1 MTRPLAALATVV
13 LVSLAVPSLAQE
25 PSADATPAHISFVEG
40 DVVLERDG
48 RPDNA
53 PASMPVLAGDRVRTQ
68 AGRVEILFADGSALH
83 ADHHTLVD
91 FQSDEVVRLLE
102 GRMRL
107 SIPGQGRDLNY
118 RIDGP
123 AAWVQ
128 IVEAG
133 EYRISVLRGEREPQ
147 VELAVLRGAAE
158 LVNEDGRSLVRAGE
172 RAFARAGAQPS
183 PPYVFNSAAWD
194 AFDRWSEARRDQR
207 LGVSAQYLPPDVR
220 SYSST
225 FDHYGSWRYEP
236 VHGYVWYPRVVGGWR
251 PYYRGRWVTLRPYGW
266 TWIAHDPWG
275 WPTHHYGRW
284 GFSSGA
290 WFWIPGSRWGAA
302 WVSWAYA
309 PDYVSWCP
317 LGWNNRPVF
326 SFININLFGGRRY
339 EPWHAWTV
347 VPRRHFNTG
356 FVNVN
361 VVSVSRI
368 DQRARR
374 TFVVR
379 DTAPEWR
386 SASRASAPIR
396 AAGSRAR
403 TDYAVPRGTVSPS
416 YSGAD
421 TRGSS
426 TPERRAFPAP
436 ARDPRVPGVGRSADD
451 RAPVTSAPPRAV
463 PRDRGERLDPARTDR
478 NDTRVSPGSRVAP
491 ERRSPE
497 LNRPAEAP
505 VTTVPPPAMR
515 AVPRGSRE
523 SGARSPGEQ
532 PNYGRYD
539 RPSDRRVESTAPSPR
554 LRQGSGGHAQPG
566 APEYRSNPGGSP
578 DPGYR
583 RAPDR
588 DASSERYRAVP
599 RQDAPRPSYEPP
611 RESPRSYSPPPRQ
624 ESRPPSY
631 GGAPQRRGPSGP
643 GPSADRPARS
653 EPSRAEP
660 SRDGGRSR
668 GERPSSGQATRRP
681 G

>member
-1 MTRPLAALATVV
+1 MTRPLAALPTVV
-13 LVSLAVPSLAQE
+13 LFLAVPSFAQE
-25 PSADATPAHISFVEG
+25 PGPDATPAHISFVDG

-48 RPDNA
+48 RRDNA
-53 PASMPVLAGDRVRTQ
+53 PASMPLLAGDRVRTQ

-83 ADHHTLVD
+83 ADNYTVVD

-118 RIDGP
+118 RVDGP

-158 LVNEDGRSLVRAGE
+158 LVNEDGRALVRAGE

-220 SYSST
+220 GYSAT
-225 FDHYGSWRYEP
+225 FDHYGSWRHEP
-236 VHGYVWYPRVVGGWR
+236 EYGYVWYPRVVGGWR

-284 GFSSGA
+284 GFSAGA
-290 WFWIPGSRWGAA
+290 WFWIPGRRWSPA

-326 SFININLFGGRRY
+326 SFVNINIFGGRRY
-339 EPWHAWTV
+339 DPWHAWTV
-347 VPRRHFNTG
+347 VPRRHFNSG

-361 VVSVSRI
+361 VASVSRF
-368 DQRARR
+368 DERARR

-386 SASRASAPIR
+386 SASRASEPIR
-396 AAGSRAR
+396 VPGTRTR
-403 TDYAVPRGTVSPS
+403 TDYAVPRGSVSPS

-421 TRGSS
+421 IRGSATS
-426 TPERRAFPAP
+426 ERRGFPAP
-436 ARDPRVPGVGRSADD
+436 AREPRARGAGRPADA
-451 RAPVTSAPPRAV
+451 RAPVTAAPPRAV
-463 PRDRGERLDPARTDR
+463 SRDRGVGLDPARTDR
-478 NDTRVSPGSRVAP
+478 NDPRVSPGSRVAP
-491 ERRSPE
+491 ERRESE
-497 LNRPAEAP
+497 FNRPAGAP
-505 VTTVPPPAMR
+505 MTTLPPPSMR
-515 AVPRGSRE
+515 AVPRGSRD
-523 SGARSPGEQ
+523 SGARESNEQ
-532 PNYGRYD
+532 PNWGRYD
-539 RPSDRRVESTAPSPR
+539 RAPDRRTEPR
-554 LRQGSGGHAQPG
+554 P
-566 APEYRSNPGGSP
+566 PEYRSSPGGAPGPGHRRVP
-578 DPGYR
+578 DGTP
-583 RAPDR
+583 P
-588 DASSERYRAVP
+588 SERYRSVP

-611 RESPRSYSPPPRQ
+611 RESPRSYSPPPRE

-631 GGAPQRRGPSGP
+631 GGAPERRGPSAGAERP
-643 GPSADRPARS
+643 GRS
-653 EPSRAEP
+653 GDAPGAPRE
-660 SRDGGRSR
+660 GGRSR
-668 GERPSSGQATRRP
+668 GDRPSSGQATRRP
-681 G
+681 GGR